1 MIGMARKKGQGMVNI
16 KPLVF
21 KGPKYLVQGLNQALE
36 DIKFTKVIQ
45 TFVMEN
51 ANLKLIV
58 GKDGKSIYAGVV
70 RWIGNRTDG
79 TRGTVFCVQKGGKD
93 GGDLQLIIPTE
104 DTSQEIGLDRTKSTI
119 KINAKETLKCSV
131 CGKGIQIFDEVMA
144 CPLCNSKAHS
154 DHLLE
159 WISMRHSCPICKKGL
174 ELDEDNNPFPVD

>member
-1 MIGMARKKGQGMVNI
+1 MAKKQNQTMVNI

-21 KGPKYLVQGLNQALE
+21 KGPKYLVQGLSQAVE

-45 TFVMEN
+45 TYVMEN
-51 ANLKLIV
+51 ANLKLAV
-58 GKDGKSIYAGVV
+58 GKDGKTIYSGTV

-79 TRGTVFCVQKGGKD
+79 TRGTVLCVQKGD
-93 GGDLQLIIPTE
+93 DLQLIIPTE
-104 DTSQEIGLDRTKSTI
+104 DTAQDIGIDRAKSTI
-119 KINAKETLKCSV
+119 KINSKESLKCSV
-131 CGKGIQIFDEVMA
+131 CGKGIGIFDEIST

-174 ELDEDNNPFPVD
+174 ELDEDKNPYPVD